1 MTDNTANKK
10 LRIIHPFLF
19 GIYPVIFLYSRNV
32 GEVNLKSMIIPAVA
46 VIAFTFIIMLVLRCV
61 IKDRNKLGIILTG
74 FWFYFFTYGNVYGKL
89 DELTI
94 GGKLVGTNVFLI
106 PAWTAVF
113 LLAVMLV
120 LIFPKKLTKLTRI
133 LNVVAVCFV
142 VMCLAS
148 ITFNYVKSAATN
160 KKVAEID
167 HAAGFPEPSEVPS
180 ELPDIYYIIL
190 DGRVRSDILK
200 EHFGYDDSVF
210 LTQLAER
217 GFFVADKS
225 NSNYMQTKLSIIS
238 TLHCMYM
245 DDLVSQYRERLIRG
259 SVVDAMFKTNR
270 VFELLKKCGY
280 TTVSFPSGYV
290 NVEFRDADIFYSD
303 EPSFGPIFDEYI
315 NELVSNMVIAPVFAG
330 FQGRQT
336 LHAYRN
342 RVLYAFEKLGETAK
356 LESPHFV
363 FCHIISPH
371 IPYVFDENGIIDQP
385 NRPFRWTDTLGL
397 TREERNRKYVGQLKF
412 INKKTIEAIDDILA
426 NSKKPPVII
435 LQADHG
441 ARWECVSDG
450 KPNDYRSYFG
460 ILNAYHLPGGDN
472 SQLYKTISPV
482 NSFRVILNQYFG
494 ANLKLLEDRSYY
506 STDKQLFDF
515 IDKTEQIK

>member
-1 MTDNTANKK
+1 MKNKHAQ
-10 LRIIHPFLF
+10 IIHPFLF

-32 GEVNLKSMIIPAVA
+32 GEVFLSRMIIPAVA
-46 VIAFTFIIMLVLRCV
+46 IIAFTFVIMLLLRGV
-61 IKDRNKLGIILTG
+61 IKERNKLGLILTG
-74 FWFYFFTYGNVYGKL
+74 FWFYFFAYGNVYGKL
-89 DELTI
+89 AELTI

-106 PAWTAVF
+106 PVWTAVF
-113 LLAVMLV
+113 LLAVLLV
-120 LIFPKKLTKLTRI
+120 LIFPKNLAKLTRI
-133 LNVVAVCFV
+133 LNVVAVCLV
-142 VMCLAS
+142 VMCLAT
-148 ITFNYVKSAATN
+148 IAFRYVKATN
-160 KKVAEID
+160 MKKEVAEID
-167 HAAGFPEPSEVPS
+167 HAAGFPELSDIPS

-200 EHFGYDDSVF
+200 EYFGYDDSVF
-210 LTQLAER
+210 LAQLADR

-225 NSNYMQTKLSIIS
+225 NSNYMQTKLSIS
-238 TLHCMYM
+238 SALHCMYI
-245 DDLVSQYRERLIRG
+245 DDLIGQYEERLIRG
-259 SVVDAMFKTNR
+259 SVVDAMFKSNR

-290 NVEFRDADIFYSD
+290 NIEYRDADIFYSD

-315 NELVSNMVIAPVFAG
+315 NELVSNMVIAPVFAS

-385 NRPFRWTDTLGL
+385 DRPFRWTDALDL
-397 TREERNRKYVGQLKF
+397 TIEERNRKYVAQLKF
-412 INKKTIEAIDDILA
+412 INKKTITVIDEILA

-441 ARWECVSDG
+441 ARWKFGPEG
-450 KPNDYRSYFG
+450 EIIDYRTYFG
-460 ILNAYHLPGGDN
+460 ILNAYYMPDSDN
-472 SQLYKTISPV
+472 SQLYESISPV
-482 NSFRVILNQYFG
+482 NSFRVIFNQYFG
-494 ANLKLLEDRSYY
+494 ANLELLENRSYY
-506 STDKQLFDF
+506 STDKQRFDF
-515 IDKTEQIK
+515 IDKTEEIK